1 MSQLLNP
8 NCATA
13 SDLKILKNSLNRP
26 ESLNYIL
33 KFINFSFSESKTS
46 PMYLYVPISK
56 PHGYNT
62 SKIPVNVELHLD
74 PACRY
79 KITFRNSFSQTL
91 ARIVQQFSH
100 WIPAHLTA
108 ILFLVLK
115 HQITITPKDEHF
127 KCGNFYAAIVKCSP
141 FFIITASRVFVKLVL
156 FFKFLPPP
164 DSYEYSLLI
173 SIMIHGA
180 STAVL
185 CVTTGLA
192 WAGIC
197 FFGNTA
203 YKILFK

>member
-1 MSQLLNP
+1 MKPFVLRV
-8 NCATA
+8 
-13 SDLKILKNSLNRP
+13 SLIFFP
-26 ESLNYIL
+26 FLC
-33 KFINFSFSESKTS
+33 SETKTS

-56 PHGYNT
+56 PTGYNT
-62 SKIPVNVELHLD
+62 SKIPVNIELHLD

-79 KITFRNSFSQTL
+79 KITYRNSLSHTL

-100 WIPAHLTA
+100 WIPAHLAA

-115 HQITITPKDEHF
+115 HQITVTPVDAHF
-127 KCGNFYAAIVKCSP
+127 KCGNFYGAIVKCSP

-164 DSYEYSLLI
+164 ESYEYSLVV
-173 SIMIHGA
+173 SILIHG
-180 STAVL
+180 TATAIL
-185 CVTTGLA
+185 CVATGLA

-203 YKILFK
+203 HKILFK